1 MKPEE
6 FNRII
11 VPMRDSLKQMARR
24 LTGDD
29 DQAEDMVQEVMLKM
43 WSMRSTLERYAD
55 KKALA
60 ATMLRNK
67 IKDGWKHAVY
77 ERGKAS
83 GLGEPAAEDLRA
95 ERCDE
100 VELVKTI
107 VDHLPPLQGLIFR
120 MKEIEGYDSDEIM
133 QITGCSADSLRQNLS
148 RARRKIISDYA
159 KLTRAKAHKD

>member
-43 WSMRSTLERYAD
+43 WSMRYSLVRYAD
-55 KKALA
+55 LKALA

-67 IKDGWKHAVY
+67 I
-77 ERGKAS
+77 
-83 GLGEPAAEDLRA
+83 
-95 ERCDE
+95 
-100 VELVKTI
+100 
-107 VDHLPPLQGLIFR
+107 
-120 MKEIEGYDSDEIM
+120 
-133 QITGCSADSLRQNLS
+133 
-148 RARRKIISDYA
+148 
-159 KLTRAKAHKD
+159 

>member
-67 IKDGWKHAVY
+67 IKDGWKHA
-77 ERGKAS
+77 A
-83 GLGEPAAEDLRA
+83 
-95 ERCDE
+95 
-100 VELVKTI
+100 
-107 VDHLPPLQGLIFR
+107 
-120 MKEIEGYDSDEIM
+120 
-133 QITGCSADSLRQNLS
+133 
-148 RARRKIISDYA
+148 
-159 KLTRAKAHKD
+159 